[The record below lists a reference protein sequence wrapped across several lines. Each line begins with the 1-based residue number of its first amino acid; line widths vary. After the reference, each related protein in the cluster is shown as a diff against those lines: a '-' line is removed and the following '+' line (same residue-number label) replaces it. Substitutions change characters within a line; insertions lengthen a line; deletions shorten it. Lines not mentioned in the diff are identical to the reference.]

1 MSDDIE
7 PGELEQKYREAAL
20 TLWLLPSDVEPDS
33 PVSPWEPGLGRWWQA
48 QKYALI
54 ALRRKRDRVVDDA
67 LTEQEVQ
74 ALDLYAQYEHG
85 DERHFET
92 NAGLQAARNVA
103 LRALLAEVGEH
114 YPHD

>member
-1 MSDDIE
+1 M
-7 PGELEQKYREAAL
+7 
-20 TLWLLPSDVEPDS
+20 EPDS